1 MTDRNRSTVLTL
13 VVVTFGLGYFLSY
26 FLRNVNAVLSPD
38 LVAEFS
44 LNATALGLLTST
56 YFIMAALILIPVA
69 VALDR
74 FGPRR
79 VLMAQLVIASMG

>member
-1 MTDRNRSTVLTL
+1 M

-44 LNATALGLLTST
+44 LSATTLGLLTST
-56 YFIMAALILIPVA
+56 YFIMACLLYTSPS
-69 VALDR
+69 
-74 FGPRR
+74 PRD
-79 VLMAQLVIASMG
+79 A